1 MSTIASASKT
11 LAFDN
16 VHRSPQ
22 QKKTGA
28 PRDGLNTHGKT
39 VDTPLPEKKTL
50 VLQKCMVFFC
60 FAEFAADATANPI

>member
-22 QKKTGA
+22 QKKPGA

-39 VDTPLPEKKTL
+39 VDTPLPEKKL
-50 VLQKCMVFFC
+50 LFYRNAWSSFALQSLLPMLQL
-60 FAEFAADATANPI
+60 I